1 MNNIE
6 NESSCELIQ
15 DLLPLYHDGVC
26 SEKTRKIVEEHLKT
40 CRSCGEMLKALDMN
54 EAEEKF
60 EAETQGVLK
69 RHAKKEKTV
78 AMKTGTIIAG
88 LLMIPVIIALILTLP
103 GYSDIKTDAVLI
115 ASMLLVAGMT
125 VVPLISKTKKFSKT
139 VIFST
144 IALLLIIFFMEMLFG
159 DGGWVR
165 FGEMAISV
173 VFGLSVVFSPFIVR
187 QADLPDTL
195 RDNKALLTMGWDTI
209 WFYLMMFIFTID
221 YPDSVK
227 VLLGV
232 STFFIA
238 LAWLIF
244 LTIRYLRIDG
254 FFKAGI
260 TVVLLGIWT
269 AVGNHLGWVTIYGRD
284 VHTAILVVS
293 IVAAALLTV
302 IGIVRT
308 NKSKSI

>member
-1 MNNIE
+1 
-6 NESSCELIQ
+6 
-15 DLLPLYHDGVC
+15 
-26 SEKTRKIVEEHLKT
+26 
-40 CRSCGEMLKALDMN
+40 
-54 EAEEKF
+54 
-60 EAETQGVLK
+60 
-69 RHAKKEKTV
+69 
-78 AMKTGTIIAG
+78 MKTGTIIAG

-195 RDNKALLTMGWDTI
+195 KDNKALLTMGWDTI
-209 WFYLMMFIFTID
+209 WFYLMMFIFIID